1 MVESGLFPIVRDMAF
16 SAVRPKLAGVM
27 VVFGMACVA
36 ILRCAFED
44 IIGVAGRTVHGCMPA
59 QQLERSLVMIESRL
73 FPIIWDMAF
82 TAILPKPAV
91 MGVIFGM
98 AGRAIL
104 GSGLQVSDIF
114 SALMAASAQDR
125 SVLALELEGQLVM
138 VKSMTIR
145 VHPVVAG
152 PAILAEGL
160 DMGLDE
166 GRVDLAMAGNTGLLI
181 EMGEISAMAVRAGE
195 SRTISLLLMG
205 LERETDLIVRKIL
218 E

>member
-1 MVESGLFPIVRDMAF
+1 M
-16 SAVRPKLAGVM
+16 
-27 VVFGMACVA
+27 
-36 ILRCAFED
+36 
-44 IIGVAGRTVHGCMPA
+44 
-59 QQLERSLVMIESRL
+59 
-73 FPIIWDMAF
+73 
-82 TAILPKPAV
+82 
-91 MGVIFGM
+91 
-98 AGRAIL
+98 
-104 GSGLQVSDIF
+104 
-114 SALMAASAQDR
+114 
-125 SVLALELEGQLVM
+125 LALELEGQLVM

-145 VHPVVAG
+145 VHPVVTG

-160 DMGLDE
+160 VMGLDE

>member
-1 MVESGLFPIVRDMAF
+1 
-16 SAVRPKLAGVM
+16 
-27 VVFGMACVA
+27 
-36 ILRCAFED
+36 
-44 IIGVAGRTVHGCMPA
+44 
-59 QQLERSLVMIESRL
+59 
-73 FPIIWDMAF
+73 
-82 TAILPKPAV
+82 
-91 MGVIFGM
+91 
-98 AGRAIL
+98 
-104 GSGLQVSDIF
+104 
-114 SALMAASAQDR
+114 
-125 SVLALELEGQLVM
+125 VLALELEGQLVM